1 MSKRYVQ
8 PVGKYELMN
17 STPRQYSGYPKNLG
31 PEIKENESIARNA
44 WQSAMVQL
52 NENEEK
58 LLEAESSKKIIIQ
71 LQSELQNAKLSVSQ
85 HQEARRI
92 AEL

>member
-44 WQSAMVQL
+44 W
-52 NENEEK
+52 
-58 LLEAESSKKIIIQ
+58 
-71 LQSELQNAKLSVSQ
+71 
-85 HQEARRI
+85 
-92 AEL
+92 

>member
-1 MSKRYVQ
+1 MSKRYVH
-8 PVGKYELMN
+8 PAGKYELMN

-58 LLEAESSKKIIIQ
+58 ILEAETSKKIII
-71 LQSELQNAKLSVSQ
+71 
-85 HQEARRI
+85 
-92 AEL
+92 